1 MTDYKAGRAEAPDIL
16 RQQMG
21 LVRQVV
27 DVLHVPTVELAGY
40 EADDVI
46 ATLATRARDRG
57 DDVVIVTGDRDTY
70 QLVEDPH
77 VKVLYNRRG
86 VSDYVLYDEAGIKE
100 RTGVT
105 PAEYPAYAALRGDPS
120 DNLPGV
126 LTARKRRVPWGTL
139 FWSALSGL
147 VLLALG
153 LAVTNLVEDLYARA
167 PWLGAIGLALA
178 LVAGVALLVVMLR
191 EIVGLARLA
200 TVESLRQRALS
211 IIESDDRDGG
221 RALIRQLAVLYGG
234 RPGALGVLRL
244 LRQVMAHLAV
254 TGGVGMADS
263 VVQQVI
269 GHGIASRL
277 SARLGEGMVN
287 GLLTARLGLLT
298 IDLVRPLPFHEL
310 ARPALN
316 DLAATLLRPAE
327 GPAGQVERV
336 LEAQVAVPVARHAA
350 LRTRLDQV
358 APARQ
363 LRLGELGEPRQ
374 HARADRRAHEG
385 AELLEKLK

>member
-1 MTDYKAGRAEAPDIL
+1 MTETLRKPAIFSIDDPRLVAARPEESQRPNLDSMPEAP
-16 RQQMG
+16 
-21 LVRQVV
+21 
-27 DVLHVPTVELAGY
+27 A
-40 EADDVI
+40 
-46 ATLATRARDRG
+46 
-57 DDVVIVTGDRDTY
+57 
-70 QLVEDPH
+70 
-77 VKVLYNRRG
+77 
-86 VSDYVLYDEAGIKE
+86 
-100 RTGVT
+100 
-105 PAEYPAYAALRGDPS
+105 
-120 DNLPGV
+120 DNLPAV
-126 LTARKRRVPWGTL
+126 LAPRKRRVPWGTL

-153 LAVTNLVEDLYARA
+153 LAITNLVEDLYARA

-178 LVAGVALLVVMLR
+178 LLAGLALLVVMLR

-211 IIESDDRDGG
+211 IIESDDRDSG
-221 RALIRQLAVLYGG
+221 RALMADMLSLTKRIPRLARARARLEDHGADIIDGCDLVRLAERELMSPLDIEARRLVVSASKRVSVVTAISPRAAVDMIFVLINGLRLVRQLAVLYGG

-310 ARPALN
+310 PRPALN
-316 DLAATLLRPAE
+316 DLASTLLRPAE
-327 GPAGQVERV
+327 AEG
-336 LEAQVAVPVARHAA
+336 AA
-350 LRTRLDQV
+350 
-358 APARQ
+358 
-363 LRLGELGEPRQ
+363 GELERPVPGKGQ
-374 HARADRRAHEG
+374 
-385 AELLEKLK
+385 